1 MGHRA
6 YSTPP
11 TRNVT
16 LKARVPRPG
25 VPRPY
30 PPSRRFRATYLP
42 VGIESSRSVFC
53 PTQMKGEWTVRHHP
67 YQMKGEWSVRHHPYQ
82 MHGDER

>member
-16 LKARVPRPG
+16 LTAGVPRPG

-67 YQMKGEWSVRHHPYQ
+67 YQM
-82 MHGDER
+82 HGDER